1 MPHLLRPY
9 RQSQLFEAIARVISP
24 SSAIQDVAK
33 AKPTAVSNQTILV
46 ADNNAIHLK
55 FALAMLARL
64 GYEAATAVNGS
75 EAVDRV
81 AVSLRTGVGEV
92 PRRYAAVL
100 MDANMPVMDGFAAS
114 RSILAT
120 HGAPAPPI
128 LALTTLVLEEDR
140 QRCREAGMVGFL
152 P

>member
-55 FALAMLARL
+55 SALAKL
-64 GYEAATAVNGS
+64 GYEAASAVNGS

-128 LALTTLVLEEDR
+128 IALTASVLEDDR
-140 QRCREAGMVGFL
+140 QRCREA
-152 P
+152 

>member
-55 FALAMLARL
+55 FALAKL
-64 GYEAATAVNGS
+64 GYEAASAVNGS

-120 HGAPAPPI
+120 HGALAPPI